1 MRDFAI
7 TFADMKI
14 PSLHSRS
21 SDYHLNN
28 LAQLRYNSFTV
39 FLVNAKLIKS
49 PKIINAGILP
59 GIHVKLFSLIPQFI
73 SLSLS
78 LFF

>member
-14 PSLHSRS
+14 LYFHSRS
-21 SDYHLNN
+21 LVYDFNN
-28 LAQLRYNSFTV
+28 LVQLRYNLFTL
-39 FLVNAKLIKS
+39 FLVNPNLIKS

-73 SLSLS
+73 
-78 LFF
+78 FF

>member
-1 MRDFAI
+1 MKDFAI
-7 TFADMKI
+7 TFVDMKI

-28 LAQLRYNSFTV
+28 VAQLRYNSFM
-39 FLVNAKLIKS
+39 VNANLIKS
-49 PKIINAGILP
+49 HKIINAAILP

-73 SLSLS
+73 SHS
-78 LFF
+78 FF

>member
-1 MRDFAI
+1 MKDFAI
-7 TFADMKI
+7 TFVDMKI

-21 SDYHLNN
+21 SDYDLNN
-28 LAQLRYNSFTV
+28 LARLRYNSFTL

-59 GIHVKLFSLIPQFI
+59 GIHVKIFSLIPQFI
-73 SLSLS
+73 SLSL
-78 LFF
+78 FF

>member
-1 MRDFAI
+1 MKDFAI

-28 LAQLRYNSFTV
+28 VAQLRYNSFTL
-39 FLVNAKLIKS
+39 FLVNANLIKS
-49 PKIINAGILP
+49 PKIINAEILP
-59 GIHVKLFSLIPQFI
+59 CQAFQPNSTVHLSFS
-73 SLSLS
+73 
-78 LFF
+78 FF

>member
-1 MRDFAI
+1 MKDFAI
-7 TFADMKI
+7 TFVDMKI

-28 LAQLRYNSFTV
+28 VAQLRYNSFM
-39 FLVNAKLIKS
+39 VNANLIKS
-49 PKIINAGILP
+49 HKIINAAILP

-73 SLSLS
+73 SLSL
-78 LFF
+78 LFSS